1 MKYKYT
7 MFSRVITK
15 VKDFYWLPAAFTT
28 PFMAFTEGYG
38 EFLMHKNESLSLN
51 VFSCFMGAW
60 TGTITGAFLG
70 LAWSI
75 TIPVL
80 VGRCLD
86 KKF

>member
-1 MKYKYT
+1 MYI

-15 VKDFYWLPAAFTT
+15 VKHFYWLPAAFTT
-28 PFMAFTEGYG
+28 PFMAFSEGYN
-38 EFLMHKNESLSLN
+38 EFVMHKNESLSLN

-70 LAWSI
+70 LAWPV
-75 TIPVL
+75 TIPVF